1 MSEETRFDK
10 INRCNVAIRSL
21 RNQLKISN
29 NLDELT
35 LIAGKIIDLENEILS
50 ERTIGCKQ
58 LTRKKK
64 AIEVKIDT
72 LRRKISTE
80 ESKLNNIDN
89 MITLKI
95 SRYKEQLET
104 KIEHLSK
111 EYNDLYSEIRTA
123 KKKKKRSYDL
133 HTV

>member
-95 SRYKEQLET
+95 SKYKEQLET
-104 KIEHLSK
+104 KIEHLSR
-111 EYNDLYSEIRTA
+111 EYNDLYSEIHTA
-123 KKKKKRSYDL
+123 KKKKRRSYDL